1 MLTISAE
8 WSSQLFKTTTTSKS
22 LFAANNQVCC
32 ANAESSVGR
41 RSASFLAGT
50 ATTGRNK
57 KVLESI
63 RNKTER
69 SQMFVQ
75 GQQRILR
82 GVPANTTTK
91 VERNFHC
98 EMCGHFGHFVRI
110 TEIKSR
116 VSERYLC

>member
-1 MLTISAE
+1 MDATLTISAE

-32 ANAESSVGR
+32 AKAESSVGR

-69 SQMFVQ
+69 SQILFQ
-75 GQQRILR
+75 GSQQRMLR
-82 GVPANTTTK
+82 GVPAYMTTTNLDAPIQLFRK
-91 VERNFHC
+91 SPIA
-98 EMCGHFGHFVRI
+98 FV
-110 TEIKSR
+110 TMP
-116 VSERYLC
+116 V